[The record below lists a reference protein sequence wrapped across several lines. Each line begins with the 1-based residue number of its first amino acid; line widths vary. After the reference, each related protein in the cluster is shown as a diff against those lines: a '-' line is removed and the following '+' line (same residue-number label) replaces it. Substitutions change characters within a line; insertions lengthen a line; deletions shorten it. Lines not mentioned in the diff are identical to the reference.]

1 MNSSTEDYK
10 TDNKRVKKIRKR
22 IRDFRNGDLA
32 TFKEIFNI
40 IFTTGDNL
48 ITKELVLEVE
58 NRGVTVNYYFEDF
71 LYGVNIYKTYY
82 NKEKQE
88 ETTKTI
94 LSATEI
100 VKLLESNNLCRIKE
114 LKTL

>member
-1 MNSSTEDYK
+1 MNRIKDY
-10 TDNKRVKKIRKR
+10 RK
-22 IRDFRNGDLA
+22 GDLV

-40 IFTTGDNL
+40 IFTTSDRL

-71 LYGVNIYKTYY
+71 LYSVNIYKTNY

-88 ETTKTI
+88 ETPKTI

-100 VKLLESNNLCRIKE
+100 VKLLESNYLCRIKE